1 MKKKILL
8 LIFFIIL
15 SSNNISHSQNIIIK
29 YKVDNEIITNIDIKR
44 EMKYLSSLNTQLKAV
59 SSIQLKKIAINSL
72 IKETIKKNELRKY
85 PNFEKKNPYRKEMI
99 KNLYKVLKFSNE
111 EEFKKYLNDNG
122 FSINEVSEKL
132 SIESNWNELIYQKF
146 GHQVKIDR
154 SKIDEKIKKIKLNS
168 KIKKFL
174 LSEILFDQ
182 SKEVSIE
189 NKTKKVLESIKE
201 IGFENTANIY
211 SISGSSKLGGSIGW
225 IEERQLSKKILD
237 NLSNINIMDIT
248 KPIKIN
254 NNFLI
259 LRLDDLKEE
268 EGKINDDDIFNK
280 VVQFEGD
287 RQLNQFS
294 KIYYNKIKINTVISE
309 I

>member
-1 MKKKILL
+1 M
-8 LIFFIIL
+8 
-15 SSNNISHSQNIIIK
+15 
-29 YKVDNEIITNIDIKR
+29 
-44 EMKYLSSLNTQLKAV
+44 
-59 SSIQLKKIAINSL
+59 
-72 IKETIKKNELRKY
+72 
-85 PNFEKKNPYRKEMI
+85 
-99 KNLYKVLKFSNE
+99 
-111 EEFKKYLNDNG
+111 
-122 FSINEVSEKL
+122 
-132 SIESNWNELIYQKF
+132 
-146 GHQVKIDR
+146 
-154 SKIDEKIKKIKLNS
+154 
-168 KIKKFL
+168 

-182 SKEVSIE
+182 SKDVSME

-225 IEERQLSKKILD
+225 IEEGQLSKKILD
-237 NLSNINIMDIT
+237 NLSYINIMDIT